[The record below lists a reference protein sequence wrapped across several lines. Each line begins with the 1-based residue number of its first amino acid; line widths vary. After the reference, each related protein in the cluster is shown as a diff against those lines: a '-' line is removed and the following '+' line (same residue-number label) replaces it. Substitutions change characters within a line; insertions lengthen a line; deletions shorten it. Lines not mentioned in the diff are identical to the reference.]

1 MALHL
6 RMEIKKIQ
14 DIVKKL
20 PLNENIGYFRELE
33 GVKQQQK
40 GLGLGVLKLIQDLVK
55 VHKTFI
61 KKTGNDIWEDMEL
74 DFLGPALAE
83 AENEEFLEQELN
95 SE

>member
-1 MALHL
+1 M
-6 RMEIKKIQ
+6 
-14 DIVKKL
+14 
-20 PLNENIGYFRELE
+20 
-33 GVKQQQK
+33 
-40 GLGLGVLKLIQDLVK
+40 
-55 VHKTFI
+55 HKTFI